1 VARVRQVPINPDVLN
16 WAIQTSGLD
25 DREVASRLKVDIHTL
40 RGWLLGP
47 EQPKISEF
55 RSLVKVLRRP
65 SATFFLPHRPQVPH
79 IDVQFRQ
86 LPGATARSLFPEE
99 RIAIREGEHLQ
110 RTIKWL
116 QQEMGDVAC
125 QLPQI
130 TVDAN
135 VEQAALEARIFLDLS
150 IERQFRW
157 LSNSAALREWR
168 DAFEESGIL
177 VFLMPMGAK
186 SARGFSIWDD
196 AAPLIA
202 VNTHWNPA
210 ARIYTLIHELGHLLT
225 RTSSI
230 CANYGFG
237 KSSSSNNEIE
247 RWCEQFGAAVL
258 MPKDAIRKS
267 LDDFRV
273 APHASIN
280 DLEIPKKLAS
290 RFHVSMRAATLR
302 LIGLGRASWSLYRMI
317 PAVSDSK
324 SGGGGGK
331 GRTRAVAR
339 VDKYGRRA
347 TEVFLRGLKRD
358 VINASDIMHYLSVSY
373 PEINQLEMIAS

>member
-1 VARVRQVPINPDVLN
+1 MTRTRQVPINKAVLS

-25 DREVASRLKVDIHTL
+25 DREVASRLKVNTDIL
-40 RGWLLGP
+40 RGWLSGP
-47 EQPKISEF
+47 DQPKISEF

-65 SATFFLPHRPQVPH
+65 SATFFLPRPPQLSH

-86 LPGATARSLFPEE
+86 LPGAVIRSLFPEE
-99 RIAIREGEHLQ
+99 RVSIRDAEHLQ

-116 QQEMGDVAC
+116 QQELGDINR

-130 TVDAN
+130 TIGVDA
-135 VEQAALEARIFLDLS
+135 EQAALETREFLDVS
-150 IERQFRW
+150 TEHQFKW
-157 LSNSAALREWR
+157 SSNSAALKEWR
-168 DAFEESGIL
+168 DTFEESGIL
-177 VFLMPMGAK
+177 VFLMSMGAK

-196 AAPLIA
+196 TAPLIA

-210 ARIYTLIHELGHLLT
+210 ARIYTLFHELGHLLT

-230 CANYGFG
+230 CANYGVG
-237 KSSSSNNEIE
+237 KSSSSNTEIE
-247 RWCEQFGAAVL
+247 RWCEQFGAATL
-258 MPKDAIRKS
+258 MPKDAFNKS

-273 APHASIN
+273 APHGPIT
-280 DLEIPKKLAS
+280 DLDIPRKLAA

-302 LIGLGRASWSLYRMI
+302 LIGLGRATWSLYRMI
-317 PAVSDSK
+317 PPVSDSK
-324 SGGGGGK
+324 SGGRGK

-347 TEVFLRGLKRD
+347 TEVFLRGLKHD
-358 VINASDIMHYLSVSY
+358 VINASDIMHYLNVSY
-373 PEINQLEMIAS
+373 SEIAQLEMIAS